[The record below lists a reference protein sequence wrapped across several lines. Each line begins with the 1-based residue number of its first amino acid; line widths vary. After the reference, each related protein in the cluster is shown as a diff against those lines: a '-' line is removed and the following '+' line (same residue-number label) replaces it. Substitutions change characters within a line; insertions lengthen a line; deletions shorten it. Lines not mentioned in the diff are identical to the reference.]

1 MKQEQ
6 ITATSMLP
14 EPSAQNNRRARKAGR
29 KIVSASTSQKAWL
42 VLLAALAMTVLEGAF
57 RKWVFPSGGALK
69 YPLDF
74 SKDIIFALV
83 LLFPKRSLPSLAL
96 KVFGKSLIPGCVLL
110 GMSAV

>member
-29 KIVSASTSQKAWL
+29 KIVSASTIQKAWL

-57 RKWVFPSGGALK
+57 RKWVFPSGGAVK
-69 YPLDF
+69 YLLYF
-74 SKDIIFALV
+74 SKEIIFGLV
-83 LLFPKRSLPSLAL
+83 LLFLKPSLPAPANQ
-96 KVFGKSLIPGCVLL
+96 VFV
-110 GMSAV
+110 